1 MLILLTALY
10 LFAQNLITAVTG
22 LTVFAF
28 SAMAVYWFVMFMV
41 TIHEEG
47 PYIKEDDESHRNVFD
62 GAKFKLHFMKTVKV
76 ILIMAGVN
84 LFTPTEKQLDILV
97 GAVVVQYSADALS
110 DFMKTEG
117 ATAVT
122 QNSLTMVNSGLSALT
137 RKFDSIA
144 NGEPTEKA
152 EVDAEAEPKAE
163 STPAADVKADIQ
175 GATEAT
181 VATIKAGGEAVAEVA
196 GAVRE
201 VRGALAAQ

>member
-1 MLILLTALY
+1 MLVLLTALY
-10 LFAQNLITAVTG
+10 LFAQNLIAAVSW
-22 LTVFAF
+22 V
-28 SAMAVYWFVMFMV
+28 SMAALMAAGVYWFVMFMATV
-41 TIHEEG
+41 HEEG
-47 PYIKEDDESHRNVFD
+47 PYIKKDDNSRRNAFD
-62 GAKFKLHFMKTVKV
+62 GVKVKIHLIKTVKA
-76 ILIMAGVN
+76 ILIIVGVN
-84 LFTPTEKQLDILV
+84 VFTPTEKQLDILV
-97 GAVVVQYSADALS
+97 GAVVVQYSADAIS

-122 QNSLTMVNSGLSALT
+122 QNSLSMVNSGLSALT

-152 EVDAEAEPKAE
+152 EAEVEPKAE
-163 STPAADVKADIQ
+163 AAPAADVKADLQ

-181 VATIKAGGEAVAEVA
+181 VATIKAGGEAVAEVV